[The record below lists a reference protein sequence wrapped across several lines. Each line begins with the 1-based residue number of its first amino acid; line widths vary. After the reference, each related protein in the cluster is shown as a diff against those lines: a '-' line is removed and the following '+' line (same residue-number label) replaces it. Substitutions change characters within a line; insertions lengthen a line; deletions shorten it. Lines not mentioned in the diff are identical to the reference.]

1 MVRWEPDSQA
11 RLAEAAFALYA
22 ERGFDETTVAEI
34 AERAGLTERTFFR
47 HFADKREVLFAG
59 SKAFQEQLVLA
70 VADAPEDLS
79 PLDAAARGLEALG
92 GLLTDRERSRQR
104 QLIINANA
112 DLQER
117 ELIKMASL
125 SEALAETLRRRGLD
139 EPAASLTAEVAIGVF
154 RVAFGRWIDEANGR
168 DFSHIVRESIEQ
180 LKLLTSAS

>member
-22 ERGFDETTVAEI
+22 EHGFDETTVAEI

-59 SKAFQEQLVLA
+59 SQAFQEALVAA
-70 VADAPEDLS
+70 VAAAPEELA
-79 PLDAAARGLEALG
+79 PLDVAALGLEGPGA
-92 GLLTDRERSRQR
+92 LLTDRDRSRQR
-104 QLIINANA
+104 QSIIDANP

-125 SEALAETLRRRGLD
+125 SEALADTLRRRGID

-154 RVAFGRWIDEANGR
+154 RVAFERWLDEPKERA
-168 DFSHIVRESIEQ
+168 FSDIVRESIAQ
-180 LKLLTSAS
+180 LKVLTSAS